1 MESYSILTSV
11 LSVSV
16 GFTLFILLLSIYIGI
31 LEEVGFSWLFLPFFL
46 SVFASF
52 LFFRYDIVFPAIIL
66 VAITILFAFHH
77 KGFIDVI
84 TRPIIPVISTLCLL
98 SALAGGEYLVRALL
112 SADDTSLL
120 DTIPPAIL
128 LSLLTGILYS
138 ILLLTVISE
147 PQVVLGGFGDPS
159 LPLPSRITLNIYV
172 ISGTILTMAVPV
184 GLLLHGRFLLP
195 IILIFIEVAF
205 FLQEPGSSDFG
216 APLSFLIW
224 PIYLVAFFLLAGL
237 EYIFRMKFNIAPL

>member
-1 MESYSILTSV
+1 M
-11 LSVSV
+11 
-16 GFTLFILLLSIYIGI
+16 
-31 LEEVGFSWLFLPFFL
+31 
-46 SVFASF
+46 
-52 LFFRYDIVFPAIIL
+52 FPAITLGI
-66 VAITILFAFHH
+66 ISIIFIFHH

-147 PQVVLGGFGDPS
+147 PQVILGGFGDPS
-159 LPLPSRITLNIYV
+159 LGTARLRLN
-172 ISGTILTMAVPV
+172 
-184 GLLLHGRFLLP
+184 
-195 IILIFIEVAF
+195 
-205 FLQEPGSSDFG
+205 
-216 APLSFLIW
+216 
-224 PIYLVAFFLLAGL
+224 
-237 EYIFRMKFNIAPL
+237 